1 MTTTTVKR
9 MPARTSS
16 TSSTAHAYRQAGIEP
31 TLAEMLAEPIVRTL
45 MNHDAVSDETII
57 RVIAD
62 ARAKRAQT
70 PTRYAERECCFA

>member
-1 MTTTTVKR
+1 

-31 TLAEMLAEPIVRTL
+31 PLAEMLADPIVRTL
-45 MNHDAVSDETII
+45 MKHDSISDETII

-62 ARAKRAQT
+62 ARAKRVKKL
-70 PTRYAERECCFA
+70 TRCTERAECCFA